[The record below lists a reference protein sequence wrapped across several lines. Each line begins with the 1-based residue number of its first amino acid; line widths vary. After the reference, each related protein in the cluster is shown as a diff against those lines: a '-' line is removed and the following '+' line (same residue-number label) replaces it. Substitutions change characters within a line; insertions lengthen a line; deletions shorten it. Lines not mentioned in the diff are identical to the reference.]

1 MTRTTITAERILPYA
16 PAELCRMVGDVREY
30 PKFIP
35 YLQSLRVV
43 NEAAREQ
50 GGWEGIAEAIVGW
63 KAIRERFTTNVR
75 CEPAKGEV
83 DVSLVSGPFHALD
96 NRWRF
101 EPCEQGARVRFWISY
116 QFKNPVLNA
125 VVSANKDKVAG
136 RIMGAFEKEAKR
148 RLGATEPSPPERGE
162 RAG

>member
-1 MTRTTITAERILPYA
+1 MTRTTLTAERILPYA
-16 PAELCRMVGDVREY
+16 PADLCRMVGDVREY

-35 YLQSLRVV
+35 YLQNLRIVK
-43 NEAAREQ
+43 EEPREQ

-63 KAIRERFTTNVR
+63 RAIRERFTTQVC

-101 EPCEQGARVRFWISY
+101 EPHEGGARVRFWISY

-125 VVSANKDKVAG
+125 VVAANKDKVAG
-136 RIMGAFEKEAKR
+136 RIMSAFEREARR
-148 RLGATEPSPPERGE
+148 RLGSIEPSPFKRGE
-162 RAG
+162 GAG